1 MNFLKKGLAQVSAAV
16 EKAREVSASGGTSGE
31 GAMAGSRSDRGAL
44 SSAPGAPAA
53 AGAHATRVARVLPAV
68 STLPEIRF
76 DPNDPNEAHVAF
88 LWSVLEGAP
97 KNAQARDDALASF
110 LDGFAAAFGAWTP
123 APGFADDASSSTA
136 TDRQVH
142 IQETPDQPGS
152 LTGCATGHPGGVL
165 RALAEETPR
174 RRRALERALDAGATR
189 GGAADAGGFTET
201 HDTALA
207 TEAGLDLFD
216 ALRIAA
222 RSAHNRAFLA
232 SRGVLDELTLT
243 LRLAARRQNALAAS
257 ANAAVSTGGT
267 TTSANA
273 AAHAEARARV
283 RVLQRVSARIVDV
296 LREYLEVPEGSTV
309 DPESAWRQKRGEE
322 EGARCT
328 DDSFRAGPAPAVKP
342 LMECGALGALVETV
356 RVQSLVRARTV
367 GAEAETAARALE
379 RAALRALD
387 GASRDSVAA
396 QNALRASGGLDVLV
410 RSLSDPRAAGL
421 EPGTAASRASV
432 ATRLAALRA
441 VRSATRRNGQ
451 SARDA
456 AASGAFGEP
465 LQEALRAAAAED
477 AVDETRAR
485 GDPDED
491 PTSRAS
497 REAPPMAPPGARLA
511 EAFGV
516 LRGFVVAGAAADARP
531 AAEPPADLESSADR
545 VVSEGLLP
553 AIARAAVAA
562 VASVGSGD
570 SSVENLARGDATR
583 GAGDADARR
592 APLAPRVSAAEAEK
606 AAATGVRSDG
616 EAAASAFAGAGAAPP
631 EGGGG
636 GGGGFVVATGN
647 PFADSAEAHDA
658 FGGVLGGDHAPA
670 AGGPRAGPAEGF
682 FAAEP
687 PASTSLPRDAP
698 AGPEE
703 ARAVADRLLR
713 AHVCSFLGSLLEARP
728 RAVVDALRAADAWRR
743 LLDDDGAFGPAARA
757 APPPRFARA
766 FGAPSRAAALWLEG
780 ARVAGEAVGRTDA
793 AGDAGARRATAA
805 EPQGSAPEVLAAL
818 ETLAA
823 RAAQP
828 AAAALLAASLARLR
842 EVAPRA
848 AAAALRRADAP
859 AKLAAAAAA
868 QFRAWGVHPAAAAAA
883 TDASAPEDGRPSSS
897 RATKFFTKKAARAS
911 FFVDD
916 AFFEVGDARGADG
929 ARVAAQAATLSLLS
943 SVLEDGDD
951 AGAGAGALTAAP
963 LLDLLFE
970 LLWRGKEARRF
981 AVNALVA
988 VITAPR
994 AREHTTVGAE
1004 KNARAAGTRPADRA
1018 AEDAWDALV
1027 RRFLQTLPAAQ
1038 SSAGAGRASPG
1049 DEGDK
1054 AEREITERGQ
1064 GFGALSD
1071 ILAGLRAALA
1081 GPGGNALRAR
1091 LASPSGANASPAY
1104 VQVVSLLVAERG
1116 AATAESE
1123 AVALECV
1130 RTLRSLLSGSETAA
1144 RAFERDVGYET
1155 FARALE
1161 TARGAEPVSEALARS
1176 VLELAV
1182 DADLKDASTP
1192 DATGPA
1198 RAVRNPGALPVFL
1211 TLLRHAPVSVA
1222 RWGLGALAEL
1232 LESAVRSRAAAD
1244 QSDALGFLLEWFA
1257 EAASLRSVASTLLA
1271 SGAPRDQTDDAVLEL
1286 LSQCIGRCASHSLSA
1301 RHLRGA
1307 FRILRDEDIRADAKR
1322 HVLRALRAAAKREGP
1337 AAYFDL
1343 AGGAFSGDAAGAAE
1357 EGPGC
1362 VVLRRPP
1369 AWPSGRA
1376 GYTFAAWMRVESF
1389 GERPATA
1396 ARDENFDDGSD
1407 SAPRVAMFAM
1417 RGASGMG
1424 VAAELG
1430 PSGVEMSVLEH
1441 AKGERVLLDANVREK
1456 RWMFVA
1462 VAHAP
1467 ARPPLSSATARLY
1480 VDGELACSK
1489 KLRFPRVAE
1498 PMTSCVI
1505 GAFDAFDAAAAA
1517 AAVATVHASF
1527 GSRKAPT
1534 EPFRGQIGAVR
1545 FFDDALSAAAVA
1557 AAAALGPDYLGSFSP
1572 TETASGVALTNLGM
1586 SHSEAREIREALAPR
1601 LVLSLNA
1608 AAATGRSCFSTVAD
1622 PGGGVLAALGAAR
1635 ARVES
1640 RIKEGI
1646 AGGVAG
1652 GVAGAIAG
1660 IVSGDTIPGDATRET
1675 SPVAAELVGAA
1686 RVCATHSAKDVVHC
1700 LGGVHVLFPL
1710 LAPEALF
1717 SKSAGEE
1724 TSARREPDP
1733 PGSGSLGPTSRAR
1746 PTASSVDAAS
1756 DDAALSH
1763 GRGLVKDAVDLLAGL
1778 LEGSRLNREALL
1790 ASGGFALVGR
1800 LLKMDGGARLSPALL
1815 PSLEHLVRSV
1825 GPYAWAGP
1833 GNDPDQAAVRLL
1845 LDPQLWGAPRAPP
1858 EARAAH
1864 SAFLRRL
1871 AKRDAE
1877 ALRALLPP
1885 PALVD
1890 AAAGTSLGT
1899 GTETTREESRDRR
1912 RALLAVAG
1920 SLLPGAVPALFSETA
1935 AAAATAVEDA
1945 RASPDAELEAAIA
1958 TDVLDALVEWLQP
1971 EHPARRQLTVA
1982 IAAVCGGPAMVLAP
1996 MARPHAETRALA
2008 IRLLAALL
2016 PRSPPPAEARPG
2028 AAGAPGGGGGAGGG
2042 VGRASLTPATPSG
2055 NLDRLAAAPGAFVHS
2070 ISSVMSSNFPAGGAG
2085 ERAPG
2090 GGSAAAG
2097 GGGAG
2102 SRSLHAPPGLFA
2114 AVAASLL
2121 PYPLTHSVRAALF
2134 ELMLGGQPVPAGR
2147 ARAPPPAR
2155 SKTRFPRVSSAVSSA
2170 ASAAGRFLGS
2180 HSRSSSLSDGSV
2192 PPGSLGGEASPL
2204 RLDGG
2209 AGAATSGVPGI
2220 VHAAAAGVLLRLL
2233 EKCEDA
2239 EVRGGALETLL
2250 RLVEG
2255 APANAHALLT
2265 QAGWQQWLIPALGEA
2280 GPKSKPAR
2288 ARTSASA
2295 TGVSRDELLTS
2306 SRSSVEAEGERR
2318 ASVEASDDD
2327 ESAAEPSARATTRRL
2342 LRALLSH
2349 ATLRVE
2355 RGYAAVVTTGD
2366 AIAAAA
2372 DRGRLDGPS
2381 TTRALLGDLF
2391 DAVASAPPA
2400 ARFAATRRAN
2410 LFGLLPLAEEAA
2422 ARAAAAAAGAVTTS
2436 SSRDS
2441 SSRAGAFG
2449 EADARD
2455 RDALVEDD
2463 WLMLDGTWRVL
2474 EELVD
2479 EKQKTD
2485 PTRAATELPGEGAAR
2500 LPPGGIGPAG
2510 DRESSARLAALQRT
2524 AFHLAIVY
2532 VHAAPAEAAA
2542 AAVSSLEALFPSL
2555 LRVPSGNAETARACA
2570 ARLHLFLTSLV
2581 RAEATFAG
2589 ADPARAQLAARLARG
2604 AASVGGALLD
2614 RSPGSTSSLASLGS
2628 ADGAAPA
2635 ESPAGGPAR
2644 GGLADLRER
2653 ISEQKAAE
2661 AAAEDA
2667 REARRAADA
2676 RRAAAVAAAD
2686 AAALAFSREQLD
2698 ERALVERRAAALAAL
2713 CERERARRATAR
2725 AAREEEAQT
2734 LDRRWR
2740 NLRRE
2745 LFGDTGPWARRAPH
2759 ALDAAAS
2766 PRVKWKLDKSEDSS
2780 GRRLRLKRNYR
2791 FAAYR
2796 DARGDGDA
2804 RAPPA
2809 EPASA
2814 DASADAEARLLLGDA
2829 VRRRNHAG
2837 ECLVG
2842 EDDERYG
2849 VECENDEDETDARA
2863 RDGRDARGDGLDAND
2878 AAAERLSSV
2887 ETRAA
2892 RDDASLADLSPE
2904 DKKKVLLSVPATL
2917 VNAKRAVVGRVD
2929 ISRLWVHFVAD
2940 EPRSAGA
2947 SDEDF
2952 ASRSAEELLNA
2963 GEIPPSKKRFRRWP
2977 TSRVDEVHHARY
2989 RLQHVAVELFLSDG
3003 RSVFLAFADKK
3014 TARDAASKIAG
3025 SRADIALFDRKKKL
3039 EAARVAQERWRAR
3052 SVSTFEY
3059 LASLNALAGRT
3070 RNDLTQY
3077 PVFPWVLA
3085 DYVSETIDL
3094 TRRDQFRDLSK
3105 PVGALE
3111 PRRLKQFEE
3120 RFAMLAE
3127 DPESPHP
3134 PFHYGSHYSSAG
3146 SVLHFLLRLEP
3157 FTALARQLQGGRF
3170 DHADRLFRSVAKSW
3184 EGCLASTAD
3193 VKELTPEF
3201 YSLPEFLVN
3210 ADGHDLGVAQ
3220 DGAAV
3225 HDVALPPWAK
3235 GSPHEFI
3242 RVMREALESDVVSAS
3257 LHEWVDL
3264 VFGCAQV
3271 GKEAVRRKNV
3281 FHHLTYEGSVDLNAI
3296 ADPTRRAAAEAH
3308 VMNFGQ
3314 TPAQLFR
3321 KPHPRRA
3328 PPPSPPPA
3336 LRYAPGRLDLVGVVE
3351 PASGAGAGN
3360 TSPAA
3365 FVSADAV
3372 SSVLLPSMTSTAVAP
3387 ALRQYR
3393 IVAVR
3398 ADGSVGAHRL
3408 AFDASAR
3415 EYSLECDAF
3424 GGGGSLSRRPPASP
3438 PASPFAADAAASSS
3452 PKRFATLVGGRVLVS
3467 CGHWDHG
3474 VRAAAT
3480 EDGRELQIATGHRDL
3495 VTCLAV
3501 AELGAGATRRPWA
3514 KNANAAEAD
3523 SASAL
3528 VVSGSRDTT
3537 LCVWEVSPPP
3547 GGWGAALSRSGSA
3560 KQLSFARGGG
3570 LGERPKRTL
3579 FGHDDAVTCAAV
3591 SAELDLV
3598 ASGGA
3603 DGAVLL
3609 HALRAGRFLRAV
3621 RRGRPAP
3628 RCAGGAEASTSQK
3641 TEGDV
3646 GAPSWVAL
3654 LEGRVGPARILV
3666 YGGDALAL
3674 SSFGVNADADAPPLA
3689 FASLVERANA
3699 LCVTPDER
3707 FLALAQE
3714 RGSVAVRATHDL
3726 SPWARLEGPG
3736 PAVTAVRVAADDVF
3750 VGGLRDGRIAVWA
3763 PARV

>member
-16 EKAREVSASGGTSGE
+16 EKAREATASGGTSGE

-44 SSAPGAPAA
+44 SSAPGAPAGT
-53 AGAHATRVARVLPAV
+53 GAHATRIARVLPAV

-76 DPNDPNEAHVAF
+76 DPRDPNEAHVAF

-97 KNAQARDDALASF
+97 KNTQARDDALASF
-110 LDGFAAAFGAWTP
+110 LDGFAAAYGAWTP
-123 APGFADDASSSTA
+123 EPGFADDATSSIA
-136 TDRQVH
+136 TERQH
-142 IQETPDQPGS
+142 RPLGGGS

-165 RALAEETPR
+165 RALAEATPLR
-174 RRRALERALDAGATR
+174 RQALERALDVGAS
-189 GGAADAGGFTET
+189 GAAVTGTAAD
-201 HDTALA
+201 DTAFA

-216 ALRIAA
+216 VLRIAA
-222 RSAHNRAFLA
+222 RSAHNRAVLA
-232 SRGVLDELTLT
+232 SHGVLDELALT
-243 LRLAARRQNALAAS
+243 LQLATRRQNALAAS
-257 ANAAVSTGGT
+257 ASAAVCVSGT
-267 TTSANA
+267 TTGANA
-273 AAHAEARARV
+273 AARAEVNTRV
-283 RVLQRVSARIVDV
+283 RVLQRVSARVVDA
-296 LREYLEVPEGSTV
+296 LREYLEVPEDIEPPARRDG
-309 DPESAWRQKRGEE
+309 RGAE
-322 EGARCT
+322 ARARLE
-328 DDSFRAGPAPAVKP
+328 RADPAPAVKP
-342 LMECGALGALVETV
+342 LLECGALGALVETI
-356 RVQSLVRARTV
+356 RVQRLVRTHVADAQ
-367 GAEAETAARALE
+367 AEAAARALE

-387 GASRDSVAA
+387 GATRDSAAA
-396 QNALRASGGLDVLV
+396 QNAMRASGGLDVV
-410 RSLSDPRAAGL
+410 VQSLGDPRAPGL
-421 EPGTAASRASV
+421 EPGTSGSRASV

-441 VRSATRRNGQ
+441 VRSAVRRNGQ

-465 LQEALRAAAAED
+465 LAETLRAAAAED
-477 AVDETRAR
+477 AAAERRLRGASFFPASPSASSLGAETTETTETTAR
-485 GDPDED
+485 DGARRIDED
-491 PTSRAS
+491 PASRAS
-497 REAPPMAPPGARLA
+497 REAAVPPPGACLA

-516 LRGFVVAGAAADARP
+516 LRGLIVAGGGVAVAGSAA
-531 AAEPPADLESSADR
+531 PPDLESGAER

-553 AIARAAVAA
+553 AIVHAV
-562 VASVGSGD
+562 VASIAHAPVD
-570 SSVENLARGDATR
+570 
-583 GAGDADARR
+583 R
-592 APLAPRVSAAEAEK
+592 APGTGRRPGLGGERRELASASAAGK
-606 AAATGVRSDG
+606 ATGDESTAPGDRSDG
-616 EAAASAFAGAGAAPP
+616 EAASAASAAP

-636 GGGGFVVATGN
+636 GGGGFVVAIGN
-647 PFADSAEAHDA
+647 LFTDSTEAHDA
-658 FGGVLGGDHAPA
+658 FGGVSPGERVPA
-670 AGGPRAGPAEGF
+670 AGSAGSVGG
-682 FAAEP
+682 FAAPSSSSP
-687 PASTSLPRDAP
+687 PD
-698 AGPEE
+698 PEE
-703 ARAVADRLLR
+703 ARAVADCLLR
-713 AHVCSFLGSLLEARP
+713 AHVCSFLGALLEARP
-728 RAVVDALRAADAWRR
+728 RAAVAALRAADAWRR
-743 LLDDDGAFGPAARA
+743 LLEDDGDFGPAAGDRNA
-757 APPPRFARA
+757 TPPPTSARA
-766 FGAPSRAAALWLEG
+766 FGAPSRAAALWLEA
-780 ARVAGEAVGRTDA
+780 ARVAGETVGRADA
-793 AGDAGARRATAA
+793 PGDATRATRATVA
-805 EPQGSAPEVLAAL
+805 DEGSAAEVLAAL
-818 ETLAA
+818 ETLVA

-828 AAAALLAASLARLR
+828 EAAALLATSLARLR
-842 EVAPRA
+842 DVAPLA
-848 AAAALRRADAP
+848 AAAALRVADAP
-859 AKLAAAAAA
+859 AKLGVAAAA
-868 QFRAWGVHPAAAAAA
+868 QFRAWGAHPAAALAA
-883 TDASAPEDGRPSSS
+883 TDASTLEEVQSAS
-897 RATKFFTKKAARAS
+897 RALWS
-911 FFVDD
+911 
-916 AFFEVGDARGADG
+916 GDEEKEKQEERRIA

-943 SVLEDGDD
+943 SALED
-951 AGAGAGALTAAP
+951 AGAEALTASS
-963 LLDLLFE
+963 LVDLLFE
-970 LLWRGKEARRF
+970 LLWRSETRVF
-981 AVNALVA
+981 AVKALVA
-988 VITAPR
+988 LIAGHC
-994 AREHTTVGAE
+994 ARVGPTRGT
-1004 KNARAAGTRPADRA
+1004 RAADRPT
-1018 AEDAWDALV
+1018 EDAFDALV
-1027 RRFLQTLPAAQ
+1027 RRFLQTLPAA
-1038 SSAGAGRASPG
+1038 R
-1049 DEGDK
+1049 D
-1054 AEREITERGQ
+1054 I
-1064 GFGALSD
+1064 GALSD
-1071 ILAGLRAALA
+1071 ILAGLRAALG
-1081 GPGGNALRAR
+1081 GPGGDALRAR
-1091 LASPSGANASPAY
+1091 LASPSGARASPAY

-1116 AATAESE
+1116 GATAARE
-1123 AVALECV
+1123 AAALECV

-1182 DADLKDASTP
+1182 DADLPRWPSDA
-1192 DATGPA
+1192 PA
-1198 RAVRNPGALPVFL
+1198 SARPAVRNPGALPVLL
-1211 TLLRHAPVSVA
+1211 TLLRLTDPSVPP
-1222 RWGLGALAEL
+1222 RGLGALAAL
-1232 LESAVRSRAAAD
+1232 LESSVRSRAAAD
-1244 QSDALGFLLEWFA
+1244 QADALGFLLDWFA
-1257 EAASLRSVASTLLA
+1257 EAAAAPGAAAPGPESTER
-1271 SGAPRDQTDDAVLEL
+1271 GERPDAVLEL
-1286 LSQCIGRCASHSLSA
+1286 LSRCIGRCASHSLSA

-1307 FRILRDEDIRADAKR
+1307 FRILRDGTVRADAKR
-1322 HVLRALRAAAKREGP
+1322 RVLRALQAAAKREGP
-1337 AAYFDL
+1337 AAYFDF
-1343 AGGAFSGDAAGAAE
+1343 AGGASPSGARGATE

-1369 AWPSGRA
+1369 AWPSGCA
-1376 GYTFAAWMRVESF
+1376 GYTFAAWMRVETFRAS
-1389 GERPATA
+1389 RSRSA
-1396 ARDENFDDGSD
+1396 APGREVASDGSE
-1407 SAPRVAMFAM
+1407 PRVAVFAM
-1417 RGASGMG
+1417 RGASGTG
-1424 VAAELG
+1424 VAAALG
-1430 PSGVEMSVLEH
+1430 PSGLEMSVLEH
-1441 AKGERVLLDANVREK
+1441 AKAERVLLDARVQEK

-1462 VAHAP
+1462 VSHAP

-1480 VDGELACSK
+1480 VDGELVRSK

-1498 PMTSCVI
+1498 PVTSFVI

-1517 AAVATVHASF
+1517 AAAATGRAAHATV
-1527 GSRKAPT
+1527 GSGKGHST

-1572 TETASGVALTNLGM
+1572 TETASGVALTNFGM
-1586 SHSEAREIREALAPR
+1586 THSEARDVRETLAPR

-1608 AAATGRSCFSTVAD
+1608 AAAKGRSCFSTVAD

-1640 RIKEGI
+1640 RIKDGI
-1646 AGGVAG
+1646 AGGIAG
-1652 GVAGAIAG
+1652 GFAGAIAG
-1660 IVSGDTIPGDATRET
+1660 IVSGDTAQGDAAREP

-1710 LAPEALF
+1710 LAPEALG
-1717 SKSAGEE
+1717 AGAE
-1724 TSARREPDP
+1724 APAEPDP
-1733 PGSGSLGPTSRAR
+1733 PDALGPASRAR
-1746 PTASSVDAAS
+1746 PTRQKD
-1756 DDAALSH
+1756 ALSH

-1778 LEGSRLNREALL
+1778 LDGSRLNREALL

-1825 GPYAWAGP
+1825 GPYAWVGP

-1858 EARAAH
+1858 EALAAH

-1871 AKRDAE
+1871 AKRDPE

-1890 AAAGTSLGT
+1890 AAAETSRVVHVSSDEE
-1899 GTETTREESRDRR
+1899 TETDTTTRRAEARDRR

-1920 SLLPGAVPALFSETA
+1920 AVLPGAAPALFSETA
-1935 AAAATAVEDA
+1935 AAAAFAVEDAFA
-1945 RASPDAELEAAIA
+1945 RASPDAELGGAIA
-1958 TDVLDALVEWLQP
+1958 TDVLGALVEWLQP
-1971 EHPARRQLTVA
+1971 DHPARRPLAVA

-1996 MARPHAETRALA
+1996 AARPHAETRALA

-2016 PRSPPPAEARPG
+2016 PRSRAAAEASPG
-2028 AAGAPGGGGGAGGG
+2028 TAGAPGGGGGVGGG
-2042 VGRASLTPATPSG
+2042 GGRASLTPAASSG

-2070 ISSVMSSNFPAGGAG
+2070 ISSAMSSNFPAGSAG
-2085 ERAPG
+2085 EKALG
-2090 GGSAAAG
+2090 GGAAAAG
-2097 GGGAG
+2097 SDGGAG
-2102 SRSLHAPPGLFA
+2102 SRPPHAPAGLFA
-2114 AVAASLL
+2114 AVAASLT

-2134 ELMLGGQPVPAGR
+2134 ELMLGGQPVPAAR
-2147 ARAPPPAR
+2147 ARQPSR
-2155 SKTRFPRVSSAVSSA
+2155 GGGKTRFPRVSSAVSSA

-2180 HSRSSSLSDGSV
+2180 HSRAAGPSD
-2192 PPGSLGGEASPL
+2192 GEASPAL
-2204 RLDGG
+2204 LDDG

-2233 EKCEDA
+2233 EKCEDG

-2265 QAGWQQWLIPALGEA
+2265 QAGWQQWLIPALGD
-2280 GPKSKPAR
+2280 GGKAR
-2288 ARTSASA
+2288 RGGRTA
-2295 TGVSRDELLTS
+2295 TGVPGVTTSRPPRT
-2306 SRSSVEAEGERR
+2306 SVEAEGEPSGR
-2318 ASVEASDDD
+2318 ADDGSADEEA
-2327 ESAAEPSARATTRRL
+2327 RVLTRRL

-2355 RGYAAVVTTGD
+2355 RGWAAVVTTGD
-2366 AIAAAA
+2366 VIAAAA
-2372 DRGRLDGPS
+2372 DRGRLDGPR
-2381 TTRALLGDLF
+2381 TTRALLGDIF
-2391 DAVASAPPA
+2391 DAVASEPPV
-2400 ARFAATRRAN
+2400 ARTAGTRREN
-2410 LFGLLPLAEEAA
+2410 LFGLLPLAEETAA
-2422 ARAAAAAAGAVTTS
+2422 WAAAAAAGAVTTTTTPS
-2436 SSRDS
+2436 VRDAS
-2441 SSRAGAFG
+2441 GAFG
-2449 EADARD
+2449 EGTPPRE
-2455 RDALVEDD
+2455 REALDEED
-2463 WLMLDGTWRVL
+2463 WQMLDGTWRIL

-2479 EKQKTD
+2479 EKTRLKTTATAGD
-2485 PTRAATELPGEGAAR
+2485 AATRLPGWNA
-2500 LPPGGIGPAG
+2500 PVG
-2510 DRESSARLAALQRT
+2510 DRESSGRLAALQRT
-2524 AFHLAIVY
+2524 GFHLAIVY
-2532 VHAAPAEAAA
+2532 VHAAPVEAAA
-2542 AAVSSLEALFPSL
+2542 AAVSSLETLFPSL
-2555 LRVPSGNAETARACA
+2555 LSVPSGNADAARAGA

-2614 RSPGSTSSLASLGS
+2614 RSPGSTSSFASPGR
-2628 ADGAAPA
+2628 ADGQG
-2635 ESPAGGPAR
+2635 PAG

-2676 RRAAAVAAAD
+2676 RRAAAVSAAD

-2713 CERERARRATAR
+2713 CERERTRRATAR
-2725 AAREEEAQT
+2725 AALEEEAQT

-2745 LFGDTGPWARRAPH
+2745 LFGDTGPWARAPC
-2759 ALDAAAS
+2759 DARGAS
-2766 PRVKWKLDKSEDSS
+2766 SSSDAEAPNRHGWKLDNTEDSS

-2796 DARGDGDA
+2796 DARDDGASPDA
-2804 RAPPA
+2804 TGAKDV
-2809 EPASA
+2809 SA
-2814 DASADAEARLLLGDA
+2814 DASADVEDAEAGLLRDA
-2829 VRRRNHAG
+2829 VRRRKRTSG
-2837 ECLVG
+2837 VG
-2842 EDDERYG
+2842 DEDETAA
-2849 VECENDEDETDARA
+2849 ECERDEDETDARA
-2863 RDGRDARGDGLDAND
+2863 RDGESGGDDG
-2878 AAAERLSSV
+2878 AADRASSI

-2892 RDDASLADLSPE
+2892 RDDPAADLSPE
-2904 DKKKVLLSVPATL
+2904 DRKKVLLSVPATL
-2917 VNAKRAVVGRVD
+2917 VNAKRAVVGRAD

-2940 EPRSAGA
+2940 EP
-2947 SDEDF
+2947 
-2952 ASRSAEELLNA
+2952 SRDGDADGPSPAALADA
-2963 GEIPPSKKRFRRWP
+2963 GETPPSEKREKRFRRWP
-2977 TSRVDEVHHARY
+2977 TSRIDEVHHARY

-3003 RSVFLAFADKK
+3003 RSVFLAFSDTK

-3025 SRADIALFDRKKKL
+3025 SRAEIALFDRKKKL
-3039 EAARVAQERWRAR
+3039 EAARTAQERWRAR
-3052 SVSTFEY
+3052 RMSTFEY

-3085 DYVSETIDL
+3085 DYVSDTIDL

-3210 ADGHDLGVAQ
+3210 ANGHDFGAAQ
-3220 DGAAV
+3220 DGASV
-3225 HDVALPPWAK
+3225 DDVALPPWAK
-3235 GSPHEFI
+3235 GSPHEFV

-3264 VFGCAQV
+3264 VFGCAQQ

-3336 LRYAPGRLDLVGVVE
+3336 LRYAPGRIELVGVVE
-3351 PASGAGAGN
+3351 PKSSAG
-3360 TSPAA
+3360 TEKSSPVA
-3365 FVSADAV
+3365 FVSADKAGGG
-3372 SSVLLPSMTSTAVAP
+3372 SGGGGGGGAGASVLGSMTSTVSASASC
-3387 ALRQYR
+3387 QYR

-3398 ADGSVGAHRL
+3398 ADGAVGAHRL
-3408 AFDASAR
+3408 AFDAGAR
-3415 EYSLECDAF
+3415 EHSLECDAF
-3424 GGGGSLSRRPPASP
+3424 GGGGSSRRP

-3452 PKRFATLVGGRVLVS
+3452 PRRFATLVGGRVLVS

-3474 VRAAAT
+3474 VRVAAT

-3501 AELGAGATRRPWA
+3501 AALGAGATRRPWA
-3514 KNANAAEAD
+3514 KNRVASDGSDGLEPGGGLADAD

-3547 GGWGAALSRSGSA
+3547 GGWGLALSRSGSA

-3621 RRGRPAP
+3621 RRGR
-3628 RCAGGAEASTSQK
+3628 RGSRRTGGAAAATK
-3641 TEGDV
+3641 PDV
-3646 GAPSWVAL
+3646 ADAVGVPSWVAL
-3654 LEGRVGPARILV
+3654 LEGRVGPARVLV
-3666 YGGDALAL
+3666 YGGDALSL
-3674 SSFGVNADADAPPLA
+3674 SCFGVNADADAPPLA
-3689 FASLVERANA
+3689 FASLAERANA

-3726 SPWARLEGPG
+3726 SPWVRLEGPG

-3763 PARV
+3763 PVRV